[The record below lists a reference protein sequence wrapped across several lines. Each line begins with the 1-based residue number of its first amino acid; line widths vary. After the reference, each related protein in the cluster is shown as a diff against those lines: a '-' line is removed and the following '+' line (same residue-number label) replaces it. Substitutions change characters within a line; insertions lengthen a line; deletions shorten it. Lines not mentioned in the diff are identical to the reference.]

1 MKQTILT
8 KGITVICLV
17 LINQSTAGAQTPCMH
32 LNGCAGV
39 TLPSVPLSDGICTA
53 PRKWYCYSDSKGN
66 IKGPYLTCETSCI
79 NGYSLQNDP
88 QWESDMSGCGSFS
101 DTPQKC
107 VSNASLCGKCDSDA
121 WSEIPSIPYARRT
134 KRYCEGTKCK
144 EESEIGCKKGFYGKP
159 TQIGSGCTQCPKSGN
174 TSGTT
179 AAIGARDITEC
190 YLPADT
196 AFNDTSGNGKYT
208 DKCHYNS

>member
-17 LINQSTAGAQTPCMH
+17 LINQSTAAAQTPCMH

-134 KRYCEGTKCK
+134 KRYC
-144 EESEIGCKKGFYGKP
+144 
-159 TQIGSGCTQCPKSGN
+159 GCTQCPKSGN